1 MKYNI
6 AIASSDGKLVNQ
18 HFGRA
23 EKFLITL
30 VDDEKRTVEY
40 IETRALTP
48 ICHGGNHSE
57 EELQSVTDALKD
69 CKYVL
74 VSRIGQPSRLM
85 LESKGIEAYELP
97 GIIEES
103 IENLLNYLEVQ
114 KLLL

>member
-6 AIASSDGKLVNQ
+6 AVASSDGKLVNQ

-23 EKFLITL
+23 EKFLIVS
-30 VDDEKRTVEY
+30 VDDEERTFEY
-40 IETRALTP
+40 IETRALSP
-48 ICHGGNHSE
+48 ICHGGNHNES
-57 EELQSVTDALKD
+57 ELQSVTDALKD

-103 IENLLNYLEVQ
+103 IESLLNYLEVQ